1 MKNSKNILI
10 ILTTALCSFTTQISH
25 TGTSALLKKVQGPG
39 FELFNKAPND
49 ITVTVFID
57 NKFSET
63 RNVAPQGKFLKTI
76 DVNQPIQ
83 VGIYDQ
89 VTKVSTG
96 FLSREITPQP
106 NHFYEIK
113 APGKTKYVTWNPA
126 KSPSFY
132 SQTGP
137 LLGLMGKTESG
148 YPLSSLTRQEI
159 VKIK

>member
-1 MKNSKNILI
+1 MKNIKNML
-10 ILTTALCSFTTQISH
+10 LTSITILCSFTTHISQA
-25 TGTSALLKKVQGPG
+25 GTSALLKKVQGPG
-39 FELFNKAPND
+39 FELFNKAPNT

-63 RNVAPQGKFLKTI
+63 RDVAPQGKLLKNI

-83 VGIYDQ
+83 IGIYNQ
-89 VTKVSTG
+89 VTKISTG

-106 NHFYEIK
+106 DYFYEIN

-126 KSPSFY
+126 KSPSLY

-137 LLGLMGKTESG
+137 LMGLMGKTESG
-148 YPLSSLTRQEI
+148 YPLSDLTKQEI